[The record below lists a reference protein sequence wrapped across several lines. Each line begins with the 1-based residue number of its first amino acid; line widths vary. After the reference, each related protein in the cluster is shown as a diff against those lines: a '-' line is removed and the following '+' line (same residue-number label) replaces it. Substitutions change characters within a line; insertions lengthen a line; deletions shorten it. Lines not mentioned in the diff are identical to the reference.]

1 MTESSGPLGAEP
13 LRPALDRELA
23 LSRVGG
29 DLQLLQEIAE
39 LFLGD
44 SDRMMSEVDR
54 AVELNDAK
62 ALDRAA
68 HTIKGCVSNFGAQAL
83 YDAAL
88 TLERMGR
95 SGDLT
100 DLHPRYRTL
109 QLEMAQLV
117 TDLRGLTAQPG
128 A

>member
-1 MTESSGPLGAEP
+1 MAESSTGMAGAQP
-13 LRPALDRELA
+13 VRPALDRELA

-39 LFLGD
+39 LFLSD
-44 SDRMMSEVDR
+44 SDRMMSEVDH
-54 AVELNDAK
+54 AVESKDPK
-62 ALDRAA
+62 ALDHAA

-117 TDLRGLTAQPG
+117 KDLRVLTSEL
-128 A
+128 